1 MKQLDALLWQFKC
14 RAVHERNEKTMK
26 KVYACMAEGL
36 EEVEC
41 LAAVDVMRR
50 AGLEVTLVSMGNT
63 KQVTGSHKITVT
75 ADALFSEISPLD
87 ADCLFLPGGMP
98 GTKHLAAHEGLC
110 SALKQAAEEGK
121 HLAAICAAPSVL
133 GGLGL
138 LRGKAATCYPGFEE
152 KLEGAVYTKQ
162 GVVTDGNITTARGLG
177 YALDLG
183 LELVRILVD
192 AETAANIKAGI
203 QYDQTE

>member
-1 MKQLDALLWQFKC
+1 
-14 RAVHERNEKTMK
+14 MK

-50 AGLEVTLVSMGNT
+50 AGLEVTLVAMGET
-63 KQVTGSHKITVT
+63 REVTGSHHITVT
-75 ADALFSEISPLD
+75 ADARFDEVSLLD

-110 SALKQAAEEGK
+110 SALKQAAAEGK
-121 HLAAICAAPSVL
+121 HLAAICAAPSVF

-138 LRGKAATCYPGFEE
+138 LRGKKATCYPGFEE

-183 LELVRILVD
+183 LELVRILIN
-192 AETAANIKAGI
+192 EEKAASIKAGI
-203 QYDQTE
+203 QYDHTK